1 MTAGP
6 KKRTTHHIQ
15 HSWCKGCGICVHFC
29 PRQVLALDDNEKV
42 YAARPD
48 DCIGCRLCELRCP
61 ELAVE
66 IEQDEAA
73 EVGAEKKESE

>member
-1 MTAGP
+1 MTTGR

-15 HSWCKGCGICVHFC
+15 QPWCKGCGICVHFC
-29 PRQVLALDDNEKV
+29 PQQVLALNDNQKV

-66 IEQDEAA
+66 IETETEA
-73 EVGAEKKESE
+73 GQS